1 MEVFHIK
8 NYLTKTVIGLCL
20 ALSIWFSAS
29 NTSVILAQ
37 NDSDMSTKTTDV
49 LLEEILEYS
58 ELNELILYSS
68 VRTYVACYH
77 DTCPALMEF
86 MNRSDNIVKANS
98 KYNELCTEYSAYEE
112 LTVQQNAQLYFLRW
126 FLIEAGQSQQNARS
140 DTIDTPTTIYT
151 RLGTPVSALHRTGT
165 FTQEVLDKMTEDA
178 SQYQNIVKLRSETYN
193 YNCHSY
199 AWYSQSEN
207 NTIWLS
213 YPNAFKTDGC
223 YEVSIAECR
232 SGDIVLYRN
241 LNEAPYEDI
250 HSAIISSVDSS
261 DSTDTG
267 ITVISKWGAY
277 PLYSHN
283 LTECPYYAQANEI
296 KIYRFCTHS
305 SFSYEHV
312 NVYTHRKICNG
323 CGYTTTEGHIL
334 NNLNICYSCGGKGL
348 GYDYNSNFEAQIK

>member
-1 MEVFHIK
+1 MK

-112 LTVQQNAQLYFLRW
+112 LTVQQHSQLYFLRW
-126 FLIEAGQSQQNARS
+126 FLIETSQSQQNTRA
-140 DTIDTPTTIYT
+140 TVQTTYVTIYT
-151 RLGTPVSALHRTGT
+151 RFGTPVSAIQYSNAVFER
-165 FTQEVLDKMTEDA
+165 EDYNKIA
-178 SQYQNIVKLRSETYN
+178 EYENISFPNIVRLRDETVN

-199 AWYSQSEN
+199 AWYSQSETN
-207 NTIWLS
+207 NIWLP
-213 YPNAFKTDGC
+213 YPDAFKTDGC
-223 YEVSIAECR
+223 YEVTRAECR
-232 SGDIVLYRN
+232 PGDIIVYRFVYGPPDN
-241 LNEAPYEDI
+241 DDI
-250 HSAIISSVDSS
+250 HSAIISSVDPS

-283 LTECPYYAQANEI
+283 LTECPYYAQQNQI

>member
-1 MEVFHIK
+1 MK

-29 NTSVILAQ
+29 NTPVILAQ
-37 NDSDMSTKTTDV
+37 NGSDISTKTTDV

-86 MNRSDNIVKANS
+86 MNRSDSIVKANS
-98 KYNELCTEYSAYEE
+98 KYNELCIEYSAYEE
-112 LTVQQNAQLYFLRW
+112 LTVQQNAQLHFLRW
-126 FLIEAGQSQQNARS
+126 FLIESSQSQQNARS
-140 DTIDTPTTIYT
+140 TGQATYVTVCSCV
-151 RLGTPVSALHRTGT
+151 GTEVPAIRYGNGT
-165 FTQEVLDKMTEDA
+165 FTVFDYLKISEYENTEFP
-178 SQYQNIVKLRSETYN
+178 NIVRLRNETSN

-199 AWYSQSEN
+199 AWYSQSETN
-207 NTIWLS
+207 DIWLP
-213 YPNAFKTDGC
+213 YPEEFKTHGC
-223 YEVSIAECR
+223 YEVTRAECR
-232 SGDIVLYRN
+232 PGDIVLYRN
-241 LNEAPYEDI
+241 LNKAPYEDI

-267 ITVISKWGAY
+267 ITVISKWGGY

-283 LTECPYYAQANEI
+283 LTECPYYAQTNEI
-296 KIYRFCTHS
+296 KIYRSCTHP

-312 NVYTHRKICNG
+312 NVYTHRKNCNV
-323 CGYTTTEGHIL
+323 CECSTTEGHTL
-334 NNLNICYSCGGKGL
+334 NSNKVCTLCGGRGVEY
-348 GYDYNSNFEAQIK
+348 GYNSIFEAQIK